1 MSMQIFPSIF
11 ATVSPSDELP
21 EYCWKV
27 AFCAFIIACLLSL
40 AVLVHSLIT
49 RRRSRWFIP
58 ATIASMTFGSVAWLF
73 AAHVYRID
81 YVAIEMDGTKASP
94 TFLQVQAVSSLPILV
109 SLAALA
115 VNQRRLSQT

>member
-1 MSMQIFPSIF
+1 MQIFPSIL
-11 ATVSPSDELP
+11 ATVSASDELP
-21 EYCWKV
+21 EVWWKV
-27 AFCAFIIACLLSL
+27 AFGAFIIACLLSL

-81 YVAIEMDGTKASP
+81 YVAVEMDGTKASP
-94 TFLQVQAVSSLPILV
+94 PFLQAQAVPSLPILAA
-109 SLAALA
+109 LAALA
-115 VNQRRLSQT
+115 VYKRRLPRP